1 MVVGESKV
9 NGKREMD
16 YRPFWLSLQFMAFI
30 VHVIFPRK
38 DSEVFFFSPDYA
50 DVIHLWDPIPRCK
63 TSELWVGLQCL
74 KWKVKDQG
82 SFGPLSLI
90 DELRTHPSGFRQAH
104 FREIK
109 NISLY
114 HSQDESLQW
123 LNKYNIRSHYG
134 SSAWLNMKQI
144 KNMITS
150 LVEYTMFSFL
160 ILYIV
165 T

>member
-1 MVVGESKV
+1 MV
-9 NGKREMD
+9 KREMD

-30 VHVIFPRK
+30 VHVILPRK
-38 DSEVFFFSPDYA
+38 DSEAFLFSPDYA
-50 DVIHLWDPIPRCK
+50 DVIHLWDSIPRCK

-82 SFGPLSLI
+82 SFCPLSLI

-104 FREIK
+104 FRETK
-109 NISLY
+109 NISVY
-114 HSQDESLQW
+114 HSQDGSLQW

-134 SSAWLNMKQI
+134 SSGWLKHETD
-144 KNMITS
+144 KNMVTS
-150 LVEYTMFSFL
+150 PVEYTIIFSFL